1 MLTRLNAPITLREVI
16 RRTIAEIEEDRCL
29 GLAAQMAFYFFLALF
44 PALLF
49 LVALVTYLPLDNAL
63 RELLAALGPVAPQE
77 AVTLLRGQIEQL
89 SEDGHGGVLTAG
101 IAGALWSSSVAMV
114 AIIDAL
120 NHAYDVTEW
129 RPWWK
134 RRLIAI
140 ALTIALAVF
149 IVAALA
155 FVLLGPGV
163 ATWIAGRLGL
173 ADVVVFVWQVARWPL
188 IVAFVIV
195 GVDLVYFF
203 APNRKAAWAWVTPG
217 SALATALWIASSFAF
232 KFYVANFGA
241 YNATYG
247 AIGGI
252 VVMLLW
258 FYVSG
263 LAILVGAE
271 LNGVLEHARD
281 TGR

>member
-1 MLTRLNAPITLREVI
+1 MLTRVNAPITLREVI

-49 LVALVTYLPLDNAL
+49 LVALITYLPLDNAL

-77 AVTLLRGQIEQL
+77 ALALLRGQIEQL

-134 RRLIAI
+134 RRLIAVV
-140 ALTIALAVF
+140 LTIALAVF

-163 ATWIAGRLGL
+163 AAWIAGRLGL
-173 ADVVVFVWQVARWPL
+173 ADAVVFVWQLVRWPL

-195 GVDLVYFF
+195 GVDLVYYF
-203 APNRKAAWAWVTPG
+203 APNRKAPWAWVTPG

-232 KFYVANFGA
+232 KVYVANFGE

-271 LNGVLEHARD
+271 LNGVLEQARD
-281 TGR
+281 RQ